1 MRLVDFWDPPASK
14 ISMILSF
21 YRKIKDQQKLSQ
33 MEEQSRVIK
42 WLLKRGQLS
51 FFFFIIQNKVLQ
63 LSQSIHYI
71 IWVANDGSL
80 SWIKNSLWL
89 GLFKVA
95 KPTFLILILINWC
108 CNYYLNAYFKH
119 HWLGKIT
126 EYWITVHTQ
135 YMLVTLLKLNACFV
149 VVQLLSCVWLF
160 VTPWTAACQSS
171 LSFIIFRSLLKLMS
185 LSQWW
190 HDDIQPSH
198 PLLPPSAPAF
208 NLSQHQGLLRG
219 KHTGLRGIQPRL
231 YWLQTPCPWPK
242 YQISKTQP
250 LHP

>member
-1 MRLVDFWDPPASK
+1 MDCSLPGSSVHGIIRAKILEWVAISFPRYLPDPGIKPGSPAFRADSLLTIYKGRNFLDTYRKSLWWDKFLKWVFGNLDPKKGSCTDMLVSIHLTKSAIPKNKVGMRLVDFWDPPASK

-108 CNYYLNAYFKH
+108 CNY
-119 HWLGKIT
+119 
-126 EYWITVHTQ
+126 
-135 YMLVTLLKLNACFV
+135 
-149 VVQLLSCVWLF
+149 
-160 VTPWTAACQSS
+160 
-171 LSFIIFRSLLKLMS
+171 
-185 LSQWW
+185 
-190 HDDIQPSH
+190 
-198 PLLPPSAPAF
+198 
-208 NLSQHQGLLRG
+208 
-219 KHTGLRGIQPRL
+219 
-231 YWLQTPCPWPK
+231 
-242 YQISKTQP
+242 
-250 LHP
+250 